1 MTFISHRIE
10 KIMEPEMALMSLRS
24 KEMENRGLDVINLSL
39 GEPDF
44 STPDYIKEAG
54 VSAIRQNFSHYPPIQ
69 GYVELRKAIS
79 EKLKRENGLTFSP
92 EQIVVSNGA
101 KQALA
106 NVLFSVVNPGDE
118 VIIPTPYWATYI
130 EMVKMVEGVSVL
142 VRTSLESQFKM
153 SASQLEAVISHKTK
167 VVLINSPSNPS
178 GAVYSKEE
186 LMELVAVLQRYPD
199 IIVLSD
205 EIYELITYTENH
217 QSIAS
222 LPGMKGR
229 VAIVNGVSKGFAM
242 TGWRIGFSAS
252 SQEIAEACVKVQSQ
266 YTSGACSIAQMA
278 ALAAYTHPLDESMAM
293 QKAFKMRRDLVV
305 KMAQTIP
312 NLKIMEPEGAFY
324 LFPDVSSYFGCE
336 WEGKV
341 IETATDL
348 SMFLLH
354 KAMVATVTGEAFG
367 EPLCIRISYAL
378 SDDRL
383 KEAMIRIKDA
393 LALLK

>member
-1 MTFISHRIE
+1 MNFTSQLIE
-10 KIMEPEMALMSLRS
+10 KLAEPEMALMSLRC
-24 KEMENRGLDVINLSL
+24 KEMEEKGLDVVNLSL

-44 STPDYIKEAG
+44 PTPEYIKEAG
-54 VSAIRQNFSHYPPIQ
+54 VSAIIQNFSHYPPIQ

-79 EKLKRENGLTFSP
+79 EKLKRENGLTFAS

-106 NVLFSVVNPGDE
+106 NVLFSIVNPGDE

-130 EMVKMVEGVSVL
+130 EMVKMVGGETVL
-142 VRTSLESQFKM
+142 IRTSLESKFKM
-153 SASQLEAVISHKTK
+153 SASQLESAITPKTK
-167 VVLINSPSNPS
+167 VVLINSPSNPT
-178 GAVYSKEE
+178 GAVYNKEE

-205 EIYELITYTENH
+205 EIYELITFMGNH

-229 VAIVNGVSKGFAM
+229 VVIVNGVSKGFAM

-252 SQEIAEACVKVQSQ
+252 SHKIAKACVKVQSQ

-278 ALAAYTHPLDESMAM
+278 ALAAYSHPLDESIAM
-293 QKAFKMRRDLVV
+293 REAFKIRRDLVV
-305 KMAQTIP
+305 KMAQAIP
-312 NLKIMEPEGAFY
+312 SLKIMKPEGAFY
-324 LFPDVSSYFGCE
+324 IFPDVSSYFGCE
-336 WEGKV
+336 WEGE
-341 IETATDL
+341 IIQNATDL
-348 SMFLLH
+348 SMFLLN
-354 KAMVATVTGEAFG
+354 KAMVATVSGEAFG
-367 EPLCIRISYAL
+367 EPLCLRISFAL
-378 SDDRL
+378 SDERL
-383 KEAMIRIKDA
+383 KEAMNRIKDA

>member
-1 MTFISHRIE
+1 MTFTSQRIE
-10 KIMEPEMALMSLRS
+10 KLAEPEMALMSLRC
-24 KEMENRGLDVINLSL
+24 KEIEGRGVDVINLSL

-44 STPDYIKEAG
+44 STPEYIKEAG
-54 VSAIRQNFSHYPPIQ
+54 VNAIRQNFSHYPPIQ
-69 GYVELRKAIS
+69 GYIELRKAIS
-79 EKLKRENGLTFSP
+79 EKLKRENGLTFAP

-106 NVLFSVVNPGDE
+106 NVLFSIVNPGDE

-142 VRTSLESQFKM
+142 VKTSLESKFKM
-153 SASQLEAVISHKTK
+153 SASQLEAAITPKTK

-186 LMELVAVLQRYPD
+186 LMELVAVLQRYPAV
-199 IIVLSD
+199 IVLSD
-205 EIYELITYTENH
+205 EIYELITFTEDH

-222 LPGMKGR
+222 LPGMRGR

-252 SQEIAEACVKVQSQ
+252 SQEIANACVKVQSQ

-278 ALAAYTHPLDESMAM
+278 ALAAYSHPLDESVAM
-293 QKAFKMRRDLVV
+293 QKAFKRRRDLIV

-312 NLKIMEPEGAFY
+312 GLKIMEPEGAFY

-336 WEGKV
+336 WEDGI
-341 IETATDL
+341 IENATDL

-378 SDDRL
+378 ADDRL
-383 KEAMIRIKDA
+383 EEAMNRIKDA

>member
-1 MTFISHRIE
+1 MTFTSQRIE
-10 KIMEPEMALMSLRS
+10 KLAEPEMALMSLRC
-24 KEMENRGLDVINLSL
+24 KEIEGRGVDVINLSL

-44 STPDYIKEAG
+44 STPEYIKEAG
-54 VSAIRQNFSHYPPIQ
+54 VNAIRQNFSHYPPIQ
-69 GYVELRKAIS
+69 GYIELRKAIS
-79 EKLKRENGLTFSP
+79 EKLKRENGLTFAP

-106 NVLFSVVNPGDE
+106 NVLFSIVNPGDE

-142 VRTSLESQFKM
+142 VKTSLESKFKM
-153 SASQLEAVISHKTK
+153 SASQLEAAITPKTK

-186 LMELVAVLQRYPD
+186 LMELVAVLQRYPAV
-199 IIVLSD
+199 IVLSD
-205 EIYELITYTENH
+205 EIYELITFTEDH

-222 LPGMKGR
+222 LPGMRGR

-252 SQEIAEACVKVQSQ
+252 SQEIANACVKVQSQ

-278 ALAAYTHPLDESMAM
+278 ALAAYSHPLDESVAM
-293 QKAFKMRRDLVV
+293 QKAFKRRRDLIV

-312 NLKIMEPEGAFY
+312 GLKIMEPEGAFY

-336 WEGKV
+336 WEDGI
-341 IETATDL
+341 IENATDL

-378 SDDRL
+378 ADDRL
-383 KEAMIRIKDA
+383 EVAMNRIKDA